1 MKSGKLLHKGV
12 GIRLRENVVPLD
24 CIRKCL
30 FGYSASFKGNAFAS
44 KDVGKKFTVFKD
56 FGVAFQVLNIRK
68 FISVGFAKML
78 IFQHLRTVISQKT
91 AAFRLDHINKGSRRL
106 GLIVQI
112 IRQFE
117 AMRMRIQND
126 ILLLQ
131 ATSENGIG
139 HGSVVCIS
147 FLVKNSD
154 KHLLFRL
161 LFKGSVSNTT

>member
-1 MKSGKLLHKGV
+1 
-12 GIRLRENVVPLD
+12 
-24 CIRKCL
+24 
-30 FGYSASFKGNAFAS
+30 
-44 KDVGKKFTVFKD
+44 
-56 FGVAFQVLNIRK
+56 
-68 FISVGFAKML
+68 ML

-112 IRQFE
+112 VRQFE

-161 LFKGSVSNTT
+161 LFKGSVSNIF